1 MLRDAPR
8 VGVRRHG
15 DRATPTGDSDC
26 RHVVFVDLDLTL
38 FDSTRA
44 RECGALAALQTLFQ
58 GDGSA
63 DEVLELYSA
72 VVERWQVFRLLGF
85 PNLRHV
91 WNVPELYLLV
101 AALQKGSFGQCGR
114 SFLGELDRLAATLN
128 DREDWPEARSRSVE
142 AIRSSR
148 VGRDLRRVLAELRTD
163 LRLAGK
169 IRRAVEAFDR
179 AMQAITPFP
188 GAEDLLSSLKSSPD
202 VELFI
207 LSEGSSLVQWR
218 KLENLGLS
226 GVVDQGRFLTT
237 EAFAFPPVHLLEI
250 DEAIRERLMNSA
262 MPRGVENRGALP
274 EGDRKQATE
283 AALDFT
289 VAALRFFRSL
299 FRRFDSKKAG
309 HFFCAAVHF
318 AAIAPSPEERD
329 YVRLACNGAIHWNDL
344 DPFKLAIVGDRYS
357 YDILPALRAQG
368 LERVITIWRR
378 YGKYQS
384 EDPAQFGSPAPD
396 HQLDDLAEVANV
408 LLDPTIWES
417 KQPVRRPPVI
427 GERITEHNIAYVL
440 SGLQSGLPSIVSL
453 LARAVLAD
461 NAVQASLVD
470 GARQAAIEH
479 LHEWRDYGPA
489 RTLVHDVLS
498 AVRPWPNSVFD
509 SRENHYGTLA

>member
-1 MLRDAPR
+1 
-8 VGVRRHG
+8 
-15 DRATPTGDSDC
+15 
-26 RHVVFVDLDLTL
+26 VFVDLDLTL

-44 RECGALAALQTLFQ
+44 RERAALAALETLFE
-58 GDGSA
+58 GDRSP
-63 DEVLELYSA
+63 DEALELYSA

-91 WNVPELYLLV
+91 WNVPALYLLV
-101 AALQKGSFGQCGR
+101 AALHKGPFGQSGR
-114 SFLGELDRLAATLN
+114 SLLGEMDRLVATFN
-128 DREDWPEARSRSVE
+128 DREDCAEAQSRSVE
-142 AIRSSR
+142 AFRSSR
-148 VGRDLRRVLAELRTD
+148 VARDLRCVLAELRTD
-163 LRLAGK
+163 LRLAAE

-207 LSEGSSLVQWR
+207 LSEGSSLVQWQ

-250 DEAIRERLMNSA
+250 DEAIRQRLMNSTVVS
-262 MPRGVENRGALP
+262 RGVENQEPLV
-274 EGDRKQATE
+274 EGDGNQATQ
-283 AALDFT
+283 AALKFR

-318 AAIAPSPEERD
+318 AAMAPSPEERD

-344 DPFKLAIVGDRYS
+344 DPFKLATVGDRYS
-357 YDILPALRAQG
+357 TDILPALRAQG

-384 EDPAQFGSPAPD
+384 EDSSQFGSPAPD
-396 HQLDDLAEVANV
+396 YQIEDLAELANV
-408 LLDPTIWES
+408 LLDPKTWAS

-427 GERITEHNIAYVL
+427 GERITEHNVAYVL

-461 NAVQASLVD
+461 NAVQADLVD
-470 GARQAAIEH
+470 GAAQATIGH
-479 LHEWRDYGPA
+479 LHEWRDYGAA
-489 RTLVHDVLS
+489 RALVEDVLS
-498 AVRPWPNSVFD
+498 TVRPWPNSVFE
-509 SRENHYGTLA
+509 SRENHYAALA